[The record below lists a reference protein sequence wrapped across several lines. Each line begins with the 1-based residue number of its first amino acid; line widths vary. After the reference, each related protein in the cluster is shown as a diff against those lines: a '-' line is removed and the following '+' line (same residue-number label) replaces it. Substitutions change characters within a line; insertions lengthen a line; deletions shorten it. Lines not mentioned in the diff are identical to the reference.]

1 MAKPNYVSHD
11 SQAGGAFTADG
22 SGLACNIACP
32 GPAWFWPYHAN
43 GAGAVQ
49 PVVNTMYLTPLY
61 PGKRCTLTNLAYEI
75 TTQGTGSGTQVL
87 RAGIYDASTSDGR
100 PTGAPIVDFGTVDLE
115 ATIGVKNWDI
125 TDQVLDAKLYW
136 FGSVKQT
143 SGTQSAIS
151 AIKFIGGNTYS
162 CIYTCDT
169 ASTPG
174 MSTNFLGY
182 LHTGVTGALPTIS
195 SLTGHQG
202 TQPLILFKFS

>member
-1 MAKPNYVSHD
+1 MAKPVYVTKNAE
-11 SQAGGAFTADG
+11 AGGAFTSDSA
-22 SGLACNIACP
+22 GLACNIVCP
-32 GPAWFWPYHAN
+32 GPAWHWPYHAN
-43 GAGAVQ
+43 TGTGAA
-49 PVVNTMYLTPLY
+49 PTISTMYLTPLF

-75 TTQGTGSGTQVL
+75 TTQGTGTGTQLL
-87 RAGIYDASTSDGR
+87 RAGIYEADTSNGR
-100 PTGAPIVDFGTVDLE
+100 PTGAALVDFGTVDLE
-115 ATIGVKNWDI
+115 ATTGVKNWDI

-143 SGTQSAIS
+143 SGSQSTAS
-151 AIKFIGGNTYS
+151 QIKFIGGNAAA

-202 TQPLILFKFS
+202 TQPLVLFKFA